1 MKTLRLQ
8 SIFFSMW
15 LVLSLFGQTVQA
27 EPQHSA
33 TSNEQDETTF
43 NDLTESLPAVAF
55 RFTFTVENRGST
67 TQAEHEDWY
76 LWREA
81 TQIETRSGS
90 GETSEIWRRD
100 WEGFISYQRV
110 SHTDQQVI
118 DYTPDD
124 LSSLQLSPDWAH
136 LTSIISHD
144 FITLNLDD
152 GGQVETLGKQARR
165 YQGTVNGVEIEVW
178 WLEAEQIPALFRQTS
193 GAQVTTLRLQEV
205 YPLEQS
211 PWLRARADQYAHV
224 NFDELTDQESD
235 PFARRLQSQ
244 VASPYL
250 R

>member
-1 MKTLRLQ
+1 MRTLRLQ
-8 SIFFSMW
+8 PILFSSW
-15 LVLSLFGQTVQA
+15 LLFTLCVQTVQA
-27 EPQHSA
+27 EPQYSA
-33 TSNEQDETTF
+33 TNNIQDEAILNTLPE
-43 NDLTESLPAVAF
+43 NLPAVAC
-55 RFTFTVENRGST
+55 RFTFTVEKRGNT
-67 TQAEHEDWY
+67 TPEENEDWY

-81 TQIETRSGS
+81 TQVETRDAS

-110 SHTDQQVI
+110 SHADQQVI

-124 LSSLQLSPDWAH
+124 LSGLQLSPDWAH
-136 LTSIISHD
+136 LTSIISYD
-144 FITLNLDD
+144 FITMNLED
-152 GGQVETLGKQARR
+152 GGQVDTLGKQARR
-165 YQGTVNGVEIEVW
+165 YQGVMNGVAIEVW
-178 WLEAEQIPALFRQTS
+178 WLEAEQIPALVRQTS
-193 GAQVTTLRLQEV
+193 GEQITTLRLQEV

-224 NFDELTDQESD
+224 NFAELGDQESD